1 MRVPVSE
8 TCMLIDDIGCI
19 LRWPDDGRQVGRVA
33 HDPDFDFLDYAT
45 RNLGF
50 VAVTQC
56 AGFIR
61 VRLRPAF
68 CCRRTAAAL
77 LDFLAQREQAR
88 AGITYFSRIWH
99 HEVCAGASLAPR
111 VAELLAIRE
120 DDDAPFHAVPR
131 RISTP
136 LRATGSPFAPILR
149 RWLDNAQ
156 PEGLTAFL
164 ATCHLYYRSMI
175 VERMGDSGHF
185 IFRHSGRGIQL
196 YPSGWTRSAV
206 GRFLHDQPDRA
217 YGTWIAEACRSVD
230 DRQVPRHELISARVA
245 HETGRAQHHWR
256 YERLMLPWRRGD
268 GRRLIVSVSL
278 RDQAGGRA

>member
-1 MRVPVSE
+1 MRLPVSE
-8 TCMLIDDIGCI
+8 TCILIDDSGRI

-50 VAVTQC
+50 VAVFER
-56 AGFIR
+56 AGFMR

-68 CCRRTAAAL
+68 CGRRTAAAL
-77 LDFLAQREQAR
+77 LDFLAQRQQAR

-99 HEVCAGASLAPR
+99 HEICAGASLAPR
-111 VAELLAIRE
+111 LAELLTVAE
-120 DDDAPFHAVPR
+120 DDEAPFQAVPR
-131 RISTP
+131 RIST
-136 LRATGSPFAPILR
+136 LLHATGSPFTPILR

-156 PEGLTAFL
+156 PEGLASFL
-164 ATCHLYYRSMI
+164 ATCGLYDRSMI

-185 IFRHSGRGIQL
+185 VFRHSGRGIQL

-217 YGTWIAEACRSVD
+217 YGAWIAEACRAVD
-230 DRQVPRHELISARVA
+230 DRQVPRRELILARVA
-245 HETGRAQHHWR
+245 HEHGRAPHHWR
-256 YERLMLPWRRGD
+256 YERLMLPWRSGD